1 MLGRSDSSARLL
13 NKMFSAN
20 DFYVV
25 DTREEKSE
33 HCPTLRVRCVNKQGK
48 IFTVYSSS
56 FWTNFKVWLQYCQ
69 VIAKETP
76 LEPVI
81 ALGLR
86 PDGSKNKLQINFC
99 CFNAKFYIWLCRQKK
114 CSPKLNNFL
123 QYLKHIYL

>member
-1 MLGRSDSSARLL
+1 MAVWGLAYQRSGFAPFSNNQEARFAPRDHFASDVTNRKHVTPKRHAKRVLGRSDSSARLL

-56 FWTNFKVWLQYCQ
+56 FLDQLQSMVTVLPSY
-69 VIAKETP
+69 
-76 LEPVI
+76 
-81 ALGLR
+81 R
-86 PDGSKNKLQINFC
+86 
-99 CFNAKFYIWLCRQKK
+99 
-114 CSPKLNNFL
+114 
-123 QYLKHIYL
+123 